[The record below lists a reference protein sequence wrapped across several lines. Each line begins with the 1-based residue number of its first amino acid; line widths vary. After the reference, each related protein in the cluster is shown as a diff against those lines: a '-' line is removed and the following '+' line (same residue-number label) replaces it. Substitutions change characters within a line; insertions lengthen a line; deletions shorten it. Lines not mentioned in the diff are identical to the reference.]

1 MPLPSPSRIPSTTG
15 YPHANDIVM
24 ERSLSDSSVV
34 TASDFGGSRSHRP
47 IILSTATAMTDE
59 EAVAELSGLLSRG
72 KGLPVVKHA
81 TGLGGGKSRKLLKFS
96 KAGGHL
102 TLCGMLP
109 PYFKTKI
116 AVRDV
121 DRVDAKWCCVVV
133 HAKGRSPVRQP
144 VAFRVFG

>member
-1 MPLPSPSRIPSTTG
+1 
-15 YPHANDIVM
+15 M

-34 TASDFGGSRSHRP
+34 TASDFGGQRSQRP
-47 IILSTATAMTDE
+47 IILSTATAMSDE
-59 EAVAELSGLLSRG
+59 EAVAELSTLLSRG

-81 TGLGGGKSRKLLKFS
+81 TGLGGGKSRKLLRFNKL
-96 KAGGHL
+96 GGHV

-133 HAKGRSPVRQP
+133 HAKGRSPVSQP
-144 VAFRVFG
+144 VAF